1 MGKFSSNAASALD
14 KVLKRRTL
22 VEIGQFITALTQ
34 AAEQKQ
40 TETAGVEAEARRVL
54 DIKYYVGGSE
64 IIDKGSLE
72 YNLTRNLDEDDLLRA
87 VGVAASVRNLVNAE
101 REVWLADNKKKWEA
115 GRQTKHL
122 RYVEDVTRGPGVTI
136 PPVGRKV

>member
-22 VEIGQFITALTQ
+22 VQISQFIDTLTHK
-34 AAEQKQ
+34 AEQKQ
-40 TETAGVEAEARRVL
+40 TETAGVDAEARRIL
-54 DIKYYVGGSE
+54 NINYYEDGSE
-64 IIDKGSLE
+64 IIDKGPLE
-72 YNLTRNLDEDDLLRA
+72 FNLTHNLDEDDLLRA

-122 RYVEDVTRGPGVTI
+122 RYVEDVTHGPGIEI
-136 PPVGRKV
+136 PAVGRKS